1 VQASCPSARLAV
13 LGRGPLLNKLRK
25 AARPFGDRLLVP
37 GAVFGEQLKGW
48 YARANVYWT
57 ASRTENFSAGIL
69 ESLASGT
76 PVVAAAAGGN
86 TEQVQNG
93 ISGFLVPVNNA
104 CAMAERT
111 MEILKNPELQR
122 CMSIAA
128 RERALEL
135 SLENAT
141 DRLLVYL
148 HAMIDRSRMTAA
160 L

>member
-1 VQASCPSARLAV
+1 
-13 LGRGPLLNKLRK
+13 
-25 AARPFGDRLLVP
+25 
-37 GAVFGEQLKGW
+37 
-48 YARANVYWT
+48 
-57 ASRTENFSAGIL
+57 
-69 ESLASGT
+69 
-76 PVVAAAAGGN
+76 
-86 TEQVQNG
+86 
-93 ISGFLVPVNNA
+93 
-104 CAMAERT
+104 MAERT